1 MTTWHREHELLL
13 AEAMRWATGANTAER
28 ARELRHKAIQ
38 ANHQHYLERIPLY
51 RDLARRAR
59 VDAGA
64 PVEHI
69 ARELLLPDN
78 IFKSYPQSYL
88 DARDFGAMNRWLS
101 TIFDRTIETRGG
113 LATIDEWLAALG
125 ERGVHAVY
133 SSGTSGNL
141 SFVPRDD
148 YSWALFREAP
158 LPYTML
164 LLARLGVVAR
174 WKAAAAKLAGRA
186 LSPGRFQQLVERVG
200 LREFDGIF
208 LNFRGGNQGI
218 QLVGQQLAQRVRRA
232 TFLYPIEISATAL
245 RTLARGK
252 PNAIERA
259 HTEAFLDATVRQKDA
274 NYARILEATRAA
286 VRERQKVLVFG
297 APYLVKELCDRV
309 VASGASLELPP
320 GSIVGYGGG
329 WKSFDGER
337 LSEPAL
343 RGLIERAFG
352 VRAPFV
358 LEAYSMTEIGALM
371 MKCEHGRFHVPPQL
385 ETIILD
391 ARLEPVDQNA
401 DDAAGVLAVMDP
413 FAASYPGFLI
423 TGDAVHRTRR
433 PCECGLAGETF
444 LSVGRAA
451 GAEIK
456 GCGGIMATVNA

>member
-1 MTTWHREHELLL
+1 
-13 AEAMRWATGANTAER
+13 
-28 ARELRHKAIQ
+28 
-38 ANHQHYLERIPLY
+38 
-51 RDLARRAR
+51 
-59 VDAGA
+59 
-64 PVEHI
+64 
-69 ARELLLPDN
+69 
-78 IFKSYPQSYL
+78 
-88 DARDFGAMNRWLS
+88 
-101 TIFDRTIETRGG
+101 
-113 LATIDEWLAALG
+113 
-125 ERGVHAVY
+125 VY